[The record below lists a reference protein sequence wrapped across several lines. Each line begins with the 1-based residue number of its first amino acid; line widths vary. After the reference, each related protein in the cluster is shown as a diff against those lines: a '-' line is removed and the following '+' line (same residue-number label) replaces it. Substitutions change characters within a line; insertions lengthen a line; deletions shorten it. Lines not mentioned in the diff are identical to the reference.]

1 MSKLF
6 EIRFLVPF
14 ACAIGITFS
23 GISEGQETPAD
34 YQSVLKIPGQ
44 NGRLQNQC
52 PEGEHPTE

>member
-34 YQSVLKIPGQ
+34 YQSVLKILGKRVTTKPMS
-44 NGRLQNQC
+44 
-52 PEGEHPTE
+52 